1 MVLVRRD
8 WKTKCTKL
16 SRDWQTKCT
25 KKSKQAPAVA
35 VIMMLSAEPLV
46 LALEL
51 FMAALLYRAKR
62 REHMAVRP

>member
-8 WKTKCTKL
+8 WKTQCTKL
-16 SRDWQTKCT
+16 S
-25 KKSKQAPAVA
+25 KQVPAVA

-46 LALEL
+46 PALEL

-62 REHMAVRP
+62 REQMAVRP

>member
-16 SRDWQTKCT
+16 
-25 KKSKQAPAVA
+25 SKQAPAVA

-46 LALEL
+46 PALEL

-62 REHMAVRP
+62 REQMAVRP

>member
-16 SRDWQTKCT
+16 
-25 KKSKQAPAVA
+25 SKQAPAVA

-62 REHMAVRP
+62 REQMAVRP

>member
-1 MVLVRRD
+1 MLLLVRRD
-8 WKTKCTKL
+8 WKTRCTKL
-16 SRDWQTKCT
+16 S
-25 KKSKQAPAVA
+25 KQASAVA
-35 VIMMLSAEPLV
+35 VIMVLSAEPLV